1 MEVNVF
7 LREMYR
13 IGKRWDE
20 ICVFE
25 QTHSLN
31 NTEMQTMREVVA
43 AEETGGRII
52 SSQLAKKLGVTR
64 SAVSQMVHK
73 LETRNYVRR
82 VSDERDKKIAYIE
95 LSDFARGIY
104 EQMKK
109 RFSQFL
115 EKVTAKLSEERL
127 EEFIGRANE
136 FLDAC
141 EWAAASFCGNGSEK
155 NG

>member
-31 NTEMQTMREVVA
+31 NTEMQMMREVVA

-73 LETRNYVRR
+73 LET
-82 VSDERDKKIAYIE
+82 
-95 LSDFARGIY
+95 
-104 EQMKK
+104 
-109 RFSQFL
+109 
-115 EKVTAKLSEERL
+115 
-127 EEFIGRANE
+127 
-136 FLDAC
+136 
-141 EWAAASFCGNGSEK
+141 
-155 NG
+155 